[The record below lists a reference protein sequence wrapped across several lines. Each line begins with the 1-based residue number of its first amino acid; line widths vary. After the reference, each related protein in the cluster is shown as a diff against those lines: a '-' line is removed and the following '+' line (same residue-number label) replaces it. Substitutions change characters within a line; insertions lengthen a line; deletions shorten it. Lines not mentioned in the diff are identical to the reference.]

1 MNKLP
6 NRSPQPARRSQGG
19 VMILEAL
26 VAILIFSL
34 GIIALMGLQ
43 ANSIAQVSQ
52 AKYRTDAAYL
62 ANQILGRMWVEPVA
76 NPLTNFQ
83 GAGYAGRAG
92 WDALVASSLPNG
104 QANIAVD
111 GATNAVTV
119 TITWRQPEDPTVRR
133 FVAVENITRQ

>member
-1 MNKLP
+1 MNTIA
-6 NRSPQPARRSQGG
+6 NRTPRPARKSQAG
-19 VMILEAL
+19 VMILEAM

-62 ANQILGRMWVEPVA
+62 ANQVLGRMWLEPIA
-76 NPLTNFQ
+76 NPLTVYQ
-83 GAGYAGRAG
+83 SPGYAGRAG
-92 WDALVASSLPNG
+92 WDTLVASSLPNG
-104 QANIAVD
+104 QGNVAVN
-111 GATNAVTV
+111 GNAVTV

-133 FVAVENITRQ
+133 FLAVETITRQ

>member
-52 AKYRTDAAYL
+52 AKYRTDASYL
-62 ANQILGRMWVEPVA
+62 ANQVLGRMWLEPVA
-76 NPLTNFQ
+76 NPLSNYQ
-83 GAGYAGRAG
+83 SAGYGGRAG

-104 QANIAVD
+104 QANIAVN
-111 GATNAVTV
+111 GNVATV
-119 TITWRQPEDPTVRR
+119 TITWRQPEDTNVRR

>member
-6 NRSPQPARRSQGG
+6 NRPPKQARRSQAG

-83 GAGYAGRAG
+83 GAGYSGRSG

-111 GATNAVTV
+111 AATNAVTV
-119 TITWRQPEDPTVRR
+119 TITWRQPEDTTVRR
-133 FVAVENITRQ
+133 FVAVENIIRQ